1 MSVVAFILTSTP
13 HAYEQWLYLL
23 NNGGKVPLKD
33 RTEFPR
39 AESVEQVTALD
50 PVPMVYTWGNYF
62 ASEKGVVLHRKLTEV
77 GVIIKPYP
85 IVERNTQNGIHRK
98 TSLNI

>member
-13 HAYEQWLYLL
+13 HSYEQWLYLL

-39 AESVEQVTALD
+39 AESVEQVLAID
-50 PVPMVYTWGNYF
+50 PVPIVYTWGNYF
-62 ASEKGVVLHRKLTEV
+62 ASDKGTILYEKLEKAGVT
-77 GVIIKPYP
+77 IKSYP
-85 IVERNTQNGIHRK
+85 VVERKHGPTK
-98 TSLNI
+98 